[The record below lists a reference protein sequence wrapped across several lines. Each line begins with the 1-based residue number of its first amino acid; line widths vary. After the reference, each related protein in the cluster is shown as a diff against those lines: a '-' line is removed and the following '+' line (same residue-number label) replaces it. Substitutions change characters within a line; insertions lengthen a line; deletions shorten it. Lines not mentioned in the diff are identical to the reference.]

1 MSTTSRGIISTMLCL
16 ALLLPSLLWAQ
27 SDPQFLILTRFHFN
41 PQSDFTVEQWKAH
54 EKEYFDK
61 VTKKN
66 DLIVGTNV
74 LMHFYTNDNSEVM
87 FATTYRTWDDI
98 AKADARNEELAKAAW
113 PDEAKRKIFFDK
125 QRSFYT
131 SEHSDEIRSI
141 LPNTKPLI
149 ADTEHIYY
157 VRTSRRLFPEG
168 TKPEDFTA
176 AMNEY
181 TQNVTLKN
189 NLLKGYYPSRHLWG
203 ADSREYIEAFVFA
216 SLSDMEQAVKENEKL
231 VAAHWPDE
239 AKRKE
244 FMAKFDKYFENWH
257 GDALYKHVPELR
269 KVAVPLAAA
278 VAK

>member
-1 MSTTSRGIISTMLCL
+1 MLCL
-16 ALLLPSLLWAQ
+16 TLLLPSLLWAQ
-27 SDPQFLILTRFHFN
+27 NDPKFLILTRFHFN
-41 PQSDFTVEQWKAH
+41 PQGDFTVEQWKAH

-87 FATTYRTWDDI
+87 FATTYRNWDDI
-98 AKADARNEELAKAAW
+98 EKADARNEELAKAAW

-141 LPNTKPLI
+141 LPNTKILT

-157 VRTSRRLFPEG
+157 VRTRRRAFPEG
-168 TKPEDFTA
+168 TKPADFTA
-176 AMNEY
+176 AMDEY

-189 NLLKGYYPSRHLWG
+189 NLLMGYYPSRHLWG
-203 ADSREYIEAFVFA
+203 ADSRDYVEAYVFA
-216 SLSDMEQAVKENEKL
+216 SLSDMEKAVDENEKL
-231 VAAHWPDE
+231 VKAHWPDE

-244 FMAKFDKYFENWH
+244 FFAKFDKYFENWH

-269 KVAVPLAAA
+269 KVTVQVAAA
-278 VAK
+278 AK